1 VHFCF
6 LTIGTFS
13 ENAMMKRVA
22 GLAPHLITAGHR
34 VTIVAQDTAENRD
47 YFAPVDGANRIFLP
61 VSGVLSEVRQKA
73 RIVREQSPNVVYA
86 CGWGVRGLPALLG
99 DTSIVEHA
107 ELFSANYES
116 SARNRLKNFLLE
128 WGSVFF
134 ADGLVLASGYLLRTY
149 QRRDIFGQTEKLRL
163 PYGLNVQGRDETA
176 QTAESNENVVRV
188 LYMGSLYASYGI
200 FDIVESVAHVAE
212 SDEPVE
218 YVILGDGPERQEA
231 VERARVLGVSE
242 HIRFAGY
249 VDEDVLDDYL
259 SSADVF
265 LAPLFDT
272 VKDKARCPSKI
283 PMYMCHRKPIVT
295 CRVGEAPE
303 YLGDNGF
310 YYTPGDPQSMAR
322 QILRASKRQDPVD
335 YDLQSVSWKH
345 LASRFLRWVEN
356 DLDVVKKKREP

>member
-1 VHFCF
+1 MH
-6 LTIGTFS
+6 
-13 ENAMMKRVA
+13 
-22 GLAPHLITAGHR
+22 
-34 VTIVAQDTAENRD
+34 
-47 YFAPVDGANRIFLP
+47 
-61 VSGVLSEVRQKA
+61 
-73 RIVREQSPNVVYA
+73 
-86 CGWGVRGLPALLG
+86 
-99 DTSIVEHA
+99 
-107 ELFSANYES
+107 
-116 SARNRLKNFLLE
+116 
-128 WGSVFF
+128 
-134 ADGLVLASGYLLRTY
+134 
-149 QRRDIFGQTEKLRL
+149 L

-218 YVILGDGPERQEA
+218 YVILGDGPDRQKA
-231 VERARVLGVSE
+231 TERARVLDVSE

-249 VDEDVLDDYL
+249 VDEDVLDEYL
-259 SSADVF
+259 ASADVF
-265 LAPLFDT
+265 LAPPFDT

-345 LASRFLRWVEN
+345 LASRFLRWIEN
-356 DLDVVKKKREP
+356 DLDVVKRKREA

>member
-1 VHFCF
+1 MHFCF
-6 LTIGTFS
+6 LTISTFS

-34 VTIVAQDTAENRD
+34 VTIVAQDAAENRD

-73 RIVREQSPNVVYA
+73 RIVREQSPDVVYA
-86 CGWGVRGLPALLG
+86 CGWGIRNLAALLG
-99 DTSIVEHA
+99 SITVVEHA
-107 ELFSANYES
+107 ELLSANHES
-116 SARNRLKNFLLE
+116 SALKRLKNFFLE
-128 WGSVFF
+128 WGSVVST
-134 ADGLVLASGYLLRTY
+134 DGLVLASKHLLRTY
-149 QRRDIFGQTEKLRL
+149 RRRDVLWRAEKLRL
-163 PYGLNVQGRDETA
+163 PYGLNMQEGDGAAPSVKTDENL
-176 QTAESNENVVRV
+176 SRV

-242 HIRFAGY
+242 HIRFVGY

-322 QILRASKRQDPVD
+322 QILRASKRQDPID
-335 YDLQSVSWKH
+335 YDLQSMSWKH
-345 LASRFLRWVEN
+345 LAFRFLRWVKN
-356 DLDVVKKKREP
+356 DLDVVKKKKEA